1 MDNNTTISPTTYLP
15 MVVEASEQTNI
26 GETII
31 DAEIITED
39 TRSPFIEANSIPIT
53 LESLQNDCVI
63 PNFAKD
69 NEAVISH
76 SQFIGATYQ
85 ALKDYY
91 RSEQIDEPQIRVSH
105 IIRGRIPEAINKKS
119 SELLP
124 HEMTQYYERMA
135 FCINVPTIYQDVNGN
150 RLQLSIVGVK
160 SYGRDNLNGKLT
172 AQKFSIAVG
181 FQNTV
186 CCNQCIWTDGY
197 RDDIRAISPGEIYQH
212 TLSLL
217 DTYDMAKHIYLLQ
230 SLGDLYLSETQ
241 FALILGKMRLY
252 NYLPQRIQRGIPEML
267 ITDSMVNNIARQYY
281 RDPNF
286 KVADSGELSMW
297 DFYNLLTGACKG
309 SYIDTFLS
317 RQANALTTSLGI
329 AEGLRNEDSGYSWFI
344 N

>member
-1 MDNNTTISPTTYLP
+1 MEEQTTTMVHPSYLP
-15 MVVEASEQTNI
+15 IVAAEVVDNQTI
-26 GETII
+26 GDDST
-31 DAEIITED
+31 TP
-39 TRSPFIEANSIPIT
+39 SPFIEANSIPIT
-53 LESLQNDCVI
+53 LESLMTDCVI

-69 NEAVISH
+69 NEAVLSH

-85 ALKDYY
+85 AIRDYY
-91 RSEQIDEPQIRVSH
+91 RSEQIDEPQVRVSH

-135 FCINVPTIYQDVNGN
+135 FCINVPSIHKDVNGN
-150 RLQLSIVGVK
+150 RLNLSVVGVK
-160 SYGRDNLNGKLT
+160 SYGRDNLNGRLT
-172 AQKFSIAVG
+172 AQKFSLAVG

-197 RDDIRAISPGEIYQH
+197 RDEIRAISPSEIYQH
-212 TLSLL
+212 SLHLL
-217 DTYDMAKHIYLLQ
+217 DTYDMAKHIYLLK

-252 NYLPQRIQRGIPEML
+252 NYLPAKIQREIPQML
-267 ITDSMVNNIARQYY
+267 ITDSMVNNVARQYY

-286 KVADSGELSMW
+286 SVDDNGELSMW

-309 SYIDTFLS
+309 SYIDTFLA
-317 RQANALTTSLGI
+317 REANALTTSLGI
-329 AEGLRNEDSGYSWFI
+329 AQGLRNEDSGYSWFI
-344 N
+344 S

>member
-1 MDNNTTISPTTYLP
+1 MEQTTIIPPSYLP
-15 MVVEASEQTNI
+15 MVVETEQTTNI

-85 ALKDYY
+85 ALRDFY

-135 FCINVPTIYQDVNGN
+135 FCITNPTD
-150 RLQLSIVGVK
+150 
-160 SYGRDNLNGKLT
+160 
-172 AQKFSIAVG
+172 
-181 FQNTV
+181 
-186 CCNQCIWTDGY
+186 
-197 RDDIRAISPGEIYQH
+197 
-212 TLSLL
+212 
-217 DTYDMAKHIYLLQ
+217 
-230 SLGDLYLSETQ
+230 ET
-241 FALILGKMRLY
+241 
-252 NYLPQRIQRGIPEML
+252 
-267 ITDSMVNNIARQYY
+267 TSMENSRHRN
-281 RDPNF
+281 
-286 KVADSGELSMW
+286 
-297 DFYNLLTGACKG
+297 
-309 SYIDTFLS
+309 FLS
-317 RQANALTTSLGI
+317 PLDSRIPSAATNAFGQTDTKTTFGHYHRGKSTNI
-329 AEGLRNEDSGYSWFI
+329 PSGCSIPTTWLNISTCFNRWETFTCQRLNLPLSWVKCVCITTCPKGFRGEYLKC
-344 N
+344 

>member
-1 MDNNTTISPTTYLP
+1 MEEQTTTMVHPSYLP
-15 MVVEASEQTNI
+15 IVATEVVDNQTI
-26 GETII
+26 GDDST
-31 DAEIITED
+31 TP
-39 TRSPFIEANSIPIT
+39 SPFIEANSIPIT
-53 LESLQNDCVI
+53 LESLMTDCVI

-69 NEAVISH
+69 NEAVLSH

-85 ALKDYY
+85 AIRDYY
-91 RSEQIDEPQIRVSH
+91 RSEQIDEPQVRVSH

-135 FCINVPTIYQDVNGN
+135 FCINVPSIYKDVNGN
-150 RLQLSIVGVK
+150 RLNLSVVGIK
-160 SYGRDNLNGKLT
+160 SYGRDNLNGRLT
-172 AQKFSIAVG
+172 AQKFSLAVG

-197 RDDIRAISPGEIYQH
+197 RDEIRAISPSEIYQH
-212 TLSLL
+212 SLHLL
-217 DTYDMAKHIYLLQ
+217 DTYDMAKHIYLLK

-252 NYLPQRIQRGIPEML
+252 NYLPAKIQREIPQML
-267 ITDSMVNNIARQYY
+267 ITDSMVNNVARQYY

-286 KVADSGELSMW
+286 SVDDNGELSMW

-309 SYIDTFLS
+309 SYIDTFLA
-317 RQANALTTSLGI
+317 REANALTTSLGI
-329 AEGLRNEDSGYSWFI
+329 AQGLRNEDSGYSWFI
-344 N
+344 S

>member
-1 MDNNTTISPTTYLP
+1 MEEQTTTMVHPSYLP
-15 MVVEASEQTNI
+15 IVATEVVDNQTI
-26 GETII
+26 GDDST
-31 DAEIITED
+31 TP
-39 TRSPFIEANSIPIT
+39 SPFIEANSIPIT
-53 LESLQNDCVI
+53 LESLLTDCVI

-85 ALKDYY
+85 AIRDYY
-91 RSEQIDEPQIRVSH
+91 RSEQIEEPQVRASH

-135 FCINVPTIYQDVNGN
+135 FCINVPSIHKDVNGN
-150 RLQLSIVGVK
+150 RLNLSVVGVK
-160 SYGRDNLNGKLT
+160 SYGRDNLNGRLT
-172 AQKFSIAVG
+172 AQKFSLAVG

-197 RDDIRAISPGEIYQH
+197 RDEIRAISPSEIYQH
-212 TLSLL
+212 SLHLL
-217 DTYDMAKHIYLLQ
+217 DTYDMAKHIYLLK
-230 SLGDLYLSETQ
+230 SLEDLYLSETQ

-252 NYLPQRIQRGIPEML
+252 NYLPAKIQREIPQML
-267 ITDSMVNNIARQYY
+267 ITDSMVNNVARQYY

-286 KVADSGELSMW
+286 SADDNGELSMW

-309 SYIDTFLS
+309 SYIDTFLA
-317 RQANALTTSLGI
+317 REANALTTSLGI
-329 AEGLRNEDSGYSWFI
+329 AQGLRNEDSGYSWFI
-344 N
+344 S

>member
-1 MDNNTTISPTTYLP
+1 MEEQTTTMVHPSYLP
-15 MVVEASEQTNI
+15 IVAAEVVDNQTI
-26 GETII
+26 GDDST
-31 DAEIITED
+31 TP
-39 TRSPFIEANSIPIT
+39 SPFIEANSIPIT
-53 LESLQNDCVI
+53 LESLMTDCVI

-69 NEAVISH
+69 NEAVLSH

-85 ALKDYY
+85 AIRDYY
-91 RSEQIDEPQIRVSH
+91 RSEQIDEPQVRVSH

-135 FCINVPTIYQDVNGN
+135 FCINVPSIHKDVNGN
-150 RLQLSIVGVK
+150 RLNLSVVGIK
-160 SYGRDNLNGKLT
+160 SYGRDNLNGRLT
-172 AQKFSIAVG
+172 AQKFSLAVG

-197 RDDIRAISPGEIYQH
+197 RDEIRAISPSEIYQH
-212 TLSLL
+212 SLHLL
-217 DTYDMAKHIYLLQ
+217 DTYDMAKHIYLLK

-252 NYLPQRIQRGIPEML
+252 NYLPAKIQREIPQML
-267 ITDSMVNNIARQYY
+267 ITDSMVNNVARQYY

-286 KVADSGELSMW
+286 SVDDNGELSMW

-309 SYIDTFLS
+309 SYIDTFLA
-317 RQANALTTSLGI
+317 REANALTTSLGI
-329 AEGLRNEDSGYSWFI
+329 AQGLRNEDSGYSWFI
-344 N
+344 S

>member
-1 MDNNTTISPTTYLP
+1 MEEQTTTMVHPSYLP
-15 MVVEASEQTNI
+15 IVAAEVVSNQNNF
-26 GETII
+26 GEEST
-31 DAEIITED
+31 TS
-39 TRSPFIEANSIPIT
+39 SPFIEANSIPIT
-53 LESLQNDCVI
+53 LECLMTDCVI

-85 ALKDYY
+85 AIRDYY
-91 RSEQIDEPQIRVSH
+91 RSEQIDEPQVRVSH

-135 FCINVPTIYQDVNGN
+135 FCINVPSIHKDVNGN
-150 RLQLSIVGVK
+150 RLNLSVVGVK
-160 SYGRDNLNGKLT
+160 SYGRDNLNGRLT
-172 AQKFSIAVG
+172 AQKFSLAVG

-197 RDDIRAISPGEIYQH
+197 RDEIRAISPSEIYQH
-212 TLSLL
+212 SLHLL
-217 DTYDMAKHIYLLQ
+217 DTYDMAKHIYLLK

-252 NYLPQRIQRGIPEML
+252 NYLPAKIQREIPQML
-267 ITDSMVNNIARQYY
+267 ITDSMVNNVARQYY

-286 KVADSGELSMW
+286 SADDNGELSMW

-309 SYIDTFLS
+309 SYIDTFLA
-317 RQANALTTSLGI
+317 REANALTTSLGI
-329 AEGLRNEDSGYSWFI
+329 AQGLRNEDSGYSWFI
-344 N
+344 S

>member
-1 MDNNTTISPTTYLP
+1 MEQTTIIPPSYLP
-15 MVVEASEQTNI
+15 MVVETEQTTTI

-85 ALKDYY
+85 ALNDFY
-91 RSEQIDEPQIRVSH
+91 RNEQIDEPQIRVSH

-197 RDDIRAISPGEIYQH
+197 KDEIRALSPGEIYQH
-212 TLSLL
+212 TLRLL

-252 NYLPQRIQRGIPEML
+252 NYLPHRIQRGIPEML
-267 ITDSMVNNIARQYY
+267 ITDSMVNNVARQYY

-286 KVADSGELSMW
+286 RVTDSGELSMW
-297 DFYNLLTGACKG
+297 DFYNLITGACKKG
-309 SYIDTFLS
+309 CYIDTFLD

-329 AEGLRNEDSGYSWFI
+329 AEGLRDEDSGYSWFI
-344 N
+344 S

>member
-1 MDNNTTISPTTYLP
+1 
-15 MVVEASEQTNI
+15 
-26 GETII
+26 
-31 DAEIITED
+31 
-39 TRSPFIEANSIPIT
+39 
-53 LESLQNDCVI
+53 
-63 PNFAKD
+63 
-69 NEAVISH
+69 
-76 SQFIGATYQ
+76 
-85 ALKDYY
+85 
-91 RSEQIDEPQIRVSH
+91 
-105 IIRGRIPEAINKKS
+105 
-119 SELLP
+119 
-124 HEMTQYYERMA
+124 MTQYYERMA

-197 RDDIRAISPGEIYQH
+197 KDDIRALSPGEIYQH
-212 TLSLL
+212 TLRLL

-267 ITDSMVNNIARQYY
+267 ITDSMVNSVARQYY

-286 KVADSGELSMW
+286 KVSGGGELSMW
-297 DFYNLLTGACKG
+297 NFYNLLTGACKG

-329 AEGLRNEDSGYSWFI
+329 AEGLRDEDSGYSWFI
-344 N
+344 S

>member
-1 MDNNTTISPTTYLP
+1 MEEQTTTMVHPSYLP
-15 MVVEASEQTNI
+15 IVAAEVVDNQTI
-26 GETII
+26 GDDST
-31 DAEIITED
+31 TP
-39 TRSPFIEANSIPIT
+39 SPFIEANSIPIT
-53 LESLQNDCVI
+53 LECLMTDCVI

-69 NEAVISH
+69 NEAVLSH

-85 ALKDYY
+85 AIRDYY
-91 RSEQIDEPQIRVSH
+91 RSEQIEEPQVRASH

-135 FCINVPTIYQDVNGN
+135 FCINVPSIHKDVNGN
-150 RLQLSIVGVK
+150 RLNLSVVGVK
-160 SYGRDNLNGKLT
+160 SYGRDNLNGRLT
-172 AQKFSIAVG
+172 AQKFSLAVG

-197 RDDIRAISPGEIYQH
+197 RDEIRAISPSEIYQH
-212 TLSLL
+212 SLHLL
-217 DTYDMAKHIYLLQ
+217 DTYDMAKHIYLLK

-252 NYLPQRIQRGIPEML
+252 NYLPAKIQREIPQML
-267 ITDSMVNNIARQYY
+267 ITDSMVNNVARQYY

-286 KVADSGELSMW
+286 SADDNGELSMW

-309 SYIDTFLS
+309 SYIDTFLA
-317 RQANALTTSLGI
+317 REANALTTSLGI
-329 AEGLRNEDSGYSWFI
+329 AQGLRNEDSGYSWFI
-344 N
+344 S

>member
-1 MDNNTTISPTTYLP
+1 MEEQTTAIVHPSYLP
-15 MVVEASEQTNI
+15 IVAAEMVDNQTI
-26 GETII
+26 G
-31 DAEIITED
+31 DDSITP
-39 TRSPFIEANSIPIT
+39 SPFIEANSIPIT
-53 LESLQNDCVI
+53 LECLMTDCVI

-69 NEAVISH
+69 NEAVLSH

-85 ALKDYY
+85 AIRDYY
-91 RSEQIDEPQIRVSH
+91 RSEQIEEPQVRVSH

-135 FCINVPTIYQDVNGN
+135 FCINVPSIHKDVNGN
-150 RLQLSIVGVK
+150 RLNLSVVGVK
-160 SYGRDNLNGKLT
+160 SYGRDNLNGRLT
-172 AQKFSIAVG
+172 AQKFSLAVG

-197 RDDIRAISPGEIYQH
+197 RDEIRAISPSEIYQH
-212 TLSLL
+212 SLHLL
-217 DTYDMAKHIYLLQ
+217 DTYDMAKHIYLLK

-252 NYLPQRIQRGIPEML
+252 NYLPAKIQREIPQML
-267 ITDSMVNNIARQYY
+267 ITDSMVNNVARQYY

-286 KVADSGELSMW
+286 SADDNGELSMW

-309 SYIDTFLS
+309 SYIDTFLA
-317 RQANALTTSLGI
+317 REANALTTSLGI
-329 AEGLRNEDSGYSWFI
+329 AQGLRNEDSGYSWFI
-344 N
+344 S

>member
-1 MDNNTTISPTTYLP
+1 MEEQTTMVHPSYLP
-15 MVVEASEQTNI
+15 IVAAEVVDNQTI
-26 GETII
+26 GDDST
-31 DAEIITED
+31 TP
-39 TRSPFIEANSIPIT
+39 SPFIEANSIPIT
-53 LESLQNDCVI
+53 LESLMTDCVI

-85 ALKDYY
+85 AIRDYY
-91 RSEQIDEPQIRVSH
+91 RSEQIEEPEVRASH

-135 FCINVPTIYQDVNGN
+135 FCINVPSIHKDVNGN
-150 RLQLSIVGVK
+150 RLNLSVVGVK
-160 SYGRDNLNGKLT
+160 SYGRDNLNGRLT
-172 AQKFSIAVG
+172 AQKFSLAVG

-197 RDDIRAISPGEIYQH
+197 RDEIRAISPSEIYQH
-212 TLSLL
+212 SLHLL
-217 DTYDMAKHIYLLQ
+217 DTYDMAKHIYLLK
-230 SLGDLYLSETQ
+230 SLEDLYLSETQ

-252 NYLPQRIQRGIPEML
+252 NYLPAKIQREIPQML
-267 ITDSMVNNIARQYY
+267 ITDSMVNNVARQYY

-286 KVADSGELSMW
+286 SADDNGELSMW

-309 SYIDTFLS
+309 SYIDTFLA
-317 RQANALTTSLGI
+317 REANALTTSLGI
-329 AEGLRNEDSGYSWFI
+329 AQGLRDEDSGYSWFI
-344 N
+344 S

>member
-1 MDNNTTISPTTYLP
+1 
-15 MVVEASEQTNI
+15 MVVETEQTTNI

-31 DAEIITED
+31 DAEIITEEA
-39 TRSPFIEANSIPIT
+39 TATPFIEANSTPIT

-85 ALKDYY
+85 ALRDYY
-91 RSEQIDEPQIRVSH
+91 RNEQIDEPQIRVSH

-181 FQNTV
+181 FQKVHPTFRV
-186 CCNQCIWTDGY
+186 M
-197 RDDIRAISPGEIYQH
+197 R
-212 TLSLL
+212 
-217 DTYDMAKHIYLLQ
+217 Q
-230 SLGDLYLSETQ
+230 SCS
-241 FALILGKMRLY
+241 A
-252 NYLPQRIQRGIPEML
+252 
-267 ITDSMVNNIARQYY
+267 
-281 RDPNF
+281 
-286 KVADSGELSMW
+286 
-297 DFYNLLTGACKG
+297 
-309 SYIDTFLS
+309 
-317 RQANALTTSLGI
+317 
-329 AEGLRNEDSGYSWFI
+329 
-344 N
+344 

>member
-1 MDNNTTISPTTYLP
+1 MEEQTTAIVHPSYLP
-15 MVVEASEQTNI
+15 IVAAEVVDNQSNI
-26 GETII
+26 GDDST
-31 DAEIITED
+31 TP
-39 TRSPFIEANSIPIT
+39 SPFIEANSIPIT
-53 LESLQNDCVI
+53 LECLMTDCVI

-85 ALKDYY
+85 AIRDYY
-91 RSEQIDEPQIRVSH
+91 RSEQIEEPQVRVSH

-135 FCINVPTIYQDVNGN
+135 FCINVPSIHKDVNGN
-150 RLQLSIVGVK
+150 RLNLSVVGVK
-160 SYGRDNLNGKLT
+160 SYGRDNLNGRLT
-172 AQKFSIAVG
+172 AQKFSLAVG

-197 RDDIRAISPGEIYQH
+197 RDEIRALTPSEIYQH
-212 TLSLL
+212 SLHLL
-217 DTYDMAKHIYLLQ
+217 DTYDMAKHIYLLK
-230 SLGDLYLSETQ
+230 SLEDLYLSETQ

-252 NYLPQRIQRGIPEML
+252 NYLPAKIQREIPQML
-267 ITDSMVNNIARQYY
+267 ITDSMVNNVARQYY

-286 KVADSGELSMW
+286 SANDNGELSMW

-309 SYIDTFLS
+309 SYIDTFLA
-317 RQANALTTSLGI
+317 REANALTTSLGI
-329 AEGLRNEDSGYSWFI
+329 AQGLRNEDSGYSWFI
-344 N
+344 S